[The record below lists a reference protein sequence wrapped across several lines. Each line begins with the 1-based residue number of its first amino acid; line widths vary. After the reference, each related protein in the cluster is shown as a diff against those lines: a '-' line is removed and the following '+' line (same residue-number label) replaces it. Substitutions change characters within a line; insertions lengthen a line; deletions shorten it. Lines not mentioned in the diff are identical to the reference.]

1 MNDEHLTEEEIASLS
16 SDEAFE
22 KLIGMLKEM
31 SHDEMLEFYCLIK
44 GYIAAHDGKNPYIS

>member
-31 SHDEMLEFYCLIK
+31 SHDEMLEFYYLIN
-44 GYIAAHDGKNPYIS
+44 GYIAAHDGKNSYTS